1 MAIKEKVENNKFVV
15 ENTKQEQVKQ
25 AEAIYTAEELSANSI
40 QLFGVQAECVT
51 VALRISGINNCT
63 VLKAREIVQEFLKK
77 EIV

>member
-1 MAIKEKVENNKFVV
+1 MAIKERNENNKFVV

-25 AEAIYTAEELSANSI
+25 AEAIYTAEELSDNSI

-51 VALRISGINNCT
+51 VALKVAGIKNCT
-63 VLKAREIVQEFLKK
+63 VSKAREIVQKFLKK